1 MSRSN
6 RTASQWEGAA
16 AANERE
22 DDALQLDPPGQPD
35 GHGAQ
40 LTVGGWLGA
49 EVVVALIANRR
60 AVDANIQLPD
70 EQLQSKTTRA
80 AIPP

>member
-1 MSRSN
+1 
-6 RTASQWEGAA
+6 
-16 AANERE
+16 
-22 DDALQLDPPGQPD
+22 
-35 GHGAQ
+35 
-40 LTVGGWLGA
+40 
-49 EVVVALIANRR
+49 VVALIANRR